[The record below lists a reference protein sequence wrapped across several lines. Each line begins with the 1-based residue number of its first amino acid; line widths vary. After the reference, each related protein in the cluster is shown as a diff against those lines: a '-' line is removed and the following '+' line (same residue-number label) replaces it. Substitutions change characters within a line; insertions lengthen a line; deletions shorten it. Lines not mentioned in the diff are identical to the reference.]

1 MCHKYCFQWMTKQ
14 DIVETR
20 VKDNLL
26 PTLVKK
32 NYSFSK
38 KWLYGLFVTLTCTK
52 KLKRKLPNE
61 NGFLGPNQREF
72 DYFK

>member
-1 MCHKYCFQWMTKQ
+1 MTKQ

-52 KLKRKLPNE
+52 KLKKLILTCGKNE
-61 NGFLGPNQREF
+61 TFLRNFQTPCQS
-72 DYFK
+72 